1 MMEGQPI
8 KFRILEVLEE
18 RPMWIQDIV
27 RRIQTEYSMKSDYGR
42 AMINYDVVELVSA
55 GMVKE
60 GECKI
65 DEEGIFK
72 KDHLLTCY
80 SLTSFGATT
89 LDDLK
94 AKVGG
99 S

>member
-27 RRIQTEYSMKSDYGR
+27 KKIQMDYNMKTDYGR

-65 DEEGIFK
+65 DEEGVFK

-80 SLTSFGATT
+80 SLTSYGMDT
-89 LDDLK
+89 LDGLK

-99 S
+99 N

>member
-1 MMEGQPI
+1 MEGQPI

-27 RRIQTEYSMKSDYGR
+27 KKIQSEYHMTSDYGR

-65 DEEGIFK
+65 DEDGIFK
-72 KDHLLTCY
+72 KDKLITCY
-80 SLTSFGATT
+80 SLTDYGATT

-94 AKVGG
+94 VKVGG
-99 S
+99 Q